1 MTAALLLALLLLIV
15 VAGAVIGTLHLVAV
29 DGYRHEPCRTDRPGC
44 P

>member
-1 MTAALLLALLLLIV
+1 MIAALLLILLLLIV

-29 DGYRHEPCRTDRPGC
+29 DGYRREPSRTDRARC